1 MSIPGR
7 KNSIDEG
14 VGPGEHKVFLQKSR
28 KTVGADADTAS
39 GMMVVAGKGS
49 RDCKALCAG
58 L

>member
-1 MSIPGR
+1 M
-7 KNSIDEG
+7 
-14 VGPGEHKVFLQKSR
+14 FLQKSR